1 MAGYR
6 NGNKDA
12 CNGDSGGPLVVP
24 VLGEYKL
31 AGIVSWGSESCD
43 TYGAYTRVSLF
54 ENWISTKTGIPI
66 LYMPPSPFGDTLICQ
81 GMETNQYS
89 VVNQPAATSYEWK
102 LYPADAG
109 VISGNSS
116 NASVMW
122 DISKSGSVAVM
133 VRMTINNVV
142 SDWSNLKV
150 NIVRNTRLLSQSG
163 NAEICEGQPINLKI
177 AAEGY
182 NLVYNWYKNSN
193 LIQSSAHN
201 QFVISST
208 TTSNSGVYLCEVT
221 GSCGTVF
228 SNNINLIVHPLT
240 KILNISPDV
249 EVPFGNDVTLDIN
262 ADGYNLT
269 YQWEKDGINLL
280 NGNNSVLELHHVN
293 ATDIGLYQSVVTGT
307 CGTEVSNT
315 VYVYVKKDNIPD
327 ATEVFV
333 WPTVTNSTVN
343 VALSNDD
350 AYGILLFNISGQL
363 MKNLPGCHYQTMI
376 DLSIMPQGIY
386 IIKVSSRNFQK
397 AIKIIRL

>member
-1 MAGYR
+1 
-6 NGNKDA
+6 
-12 CNGDSGGPLVVP
+12 
-24 VLGEYKL
+24 
-31 AGIVSWGSESCD
+31 
-43 TYGAYTRVSLF
+43 
-54 ENWISTKTGIPI
+54 
-66 LYMPPSPFGDTLICQ
+66 
-81 GMETNQYS
+81 
-89 VVNQPAATSYEWK
+89 
-102 LYPADAG
+102 
-109 VISGNSS
+109 
-116 NASVMW
+116 
-122 DISKSGSVAVM
+122 
-133 VRMTINNVV
+133 
-142 SDWSNLKV
+142 
-150 NIVRNTRLLSQSG
+150 
-163 NAEICEGQPINLKI
+163 
-177 AAEGY
+177 
-182 NLVYNWYKNSN
+182 
-193 LIQSSAHN
+193 
-201 QFVISST
+201 
-208 TTSNSGVYLCEVT
+208 
-221 GSCGTVF
+221 
-228 SNNINLIVHPLT
+228 
-240 KILNISPDV
+240 LNISPDV